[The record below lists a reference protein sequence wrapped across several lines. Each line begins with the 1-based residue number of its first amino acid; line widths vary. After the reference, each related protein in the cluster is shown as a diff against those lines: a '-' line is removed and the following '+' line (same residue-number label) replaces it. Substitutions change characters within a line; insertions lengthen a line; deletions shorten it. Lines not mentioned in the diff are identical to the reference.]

1 MSLPKM
7 IAGAHFMPRFGVR
20 DDPCTKTHAG
30 MQSALRLEIDKA
42 LITTRVARYLT
53 PTTPPKMRL
62 ELIGCHKP

>member
-1 MSLPKM
+1 
-7 IAGAHFMPRFGVR
+7 MPRFGVR